1 MRFEYEG
8 DEFPGAFVEVSDAW
22 SIGQRRAF
30 LELKGD
36 DWLALW
42 RKKIVALHL
51 PALEGEPLDDSEQV
65 TQDGLDRLDVRLFA
79 WLEAAIVLTVRELAD
94 LGEAQRRALFD
105 TYAKKTAKVTTPAA

>member
-8 DEFPGAFVEVSDAW
+8 DEFPGAFVEISDAW

-30 LELKGD
+30 LELKGAE
-36 DWLALW
+36 WLDLW
-42 RKKIVALHL
+42 RSKVVALHL
-51 PALEGEPLDDSEQV
+51 PAIEGEQLDAPDQL

-79 WLEAAIVLTVRELAD
+79 WLEAAIVLTVRELAN

-105 TYAKKTAKVTTPAA
+105 SYGKKPENSTATAA